1 MTNDLNNLE
10 TQIAELQK
18 KRQAILDEQRKAK
31 LNEVKAVTQQFGFT
45 AADLG
50 LTTGTRKK
58 AATTGKTK
66 LVPKYMNPK
75 DPSKTWH
82 GGKGPRPKWVKE
94 FLNAGGKI
102 EDIQIKK

>member
-1 MTNDLNNLE
+1 MTNDLNTLE

-31 LNEVKAVTQQFGFT
+31 LKEVKAVTQQFGFT

-50 LTTGTRKK
+50 LTPGARKK
-58 AATTGKTK
+58 TTTIGKTK
-66 LVPKYMNPK
+66 LEPKYVNPQ
-75 DPSKTWH
+75 DSSKTWH

-94 FLNAGGKI
+94 FLDAGGKI
-102 EDIQIKK
+102 EDIKIRK